1 MSKASSLYLFL
12 YNWAKRI
19 LITEAGLSVTIKKSH
34 QNTSK
39 VKGLSLYIDFSP
51 NMIKIGSYSAG
62 DSGDLSTEHQ
72 YEPTFT
78 TANVNF
84 GTDVI
89 TITAHEFDDNDF
101 VSFTSSDTLPAGLV
115 INTYYNIISKTTN
128 TFQISAT
135 RGGAA
140 IDITDEGVG
149 THTAHIEGTRTL
161 VNDWDFVV
169 ELWEENGTGETLKLL
184 IDSID
189 RQEIKDLWS
198 TNKYAFRSST
208 QILNIPR
215 LPQNKWKKEAM
226 VELTIGAAEATL
238 ETSGI
243 IEKTAITGTIP
254 AQGGSGDH
262 TVTPTP

>member
-1 MSKASSLYLFL
+1 MSKASDLYLFL
-12 YNWAKRI
+12 YNWATRI
-19 LITEAGLSVTIKKSH
+19 LITEAGLSVTIKQSH
-34 QNTSK
+34 QNSSK
-39 VKGLSLYIDFSP
+39 PKGLSLFIDFFP
-51 NMIKIGSYSAG
+51 NMTKIGSYSAG
-62 DSGDLSTEHQ
+62 DSGDLAAEHQ
-72 YEPTFT
+72 YEPTFAT
-78 TANVNF
+78 TDVNI

-89 TITAHEFDDNDF
+89 TITAHEFNNNDL
-101 VSFTSSDTLPAGLV
+101 VSFTSSDTLPAGLAM
-115 INTYYNIISKTTN
+115 NTYYHIISKTTN
-128 TFQISAT
+128 IFQVSAT
-135 RGGAA
+135 QAGSA
-140 IDITDEGVG
+140 IDITDIGVG

-161 VNDWDFVV
+161 INDWDFVV
-169 ELWEENGTGETLKLL
+169 ELWEENGTGETLRLL

-226 VELTIGAAEATL
+226 TELTIGAAEATL
-238 ETSGI
+238 ETPGI
-243 IEKTAITGTIP
+243 IETTAITGTIP